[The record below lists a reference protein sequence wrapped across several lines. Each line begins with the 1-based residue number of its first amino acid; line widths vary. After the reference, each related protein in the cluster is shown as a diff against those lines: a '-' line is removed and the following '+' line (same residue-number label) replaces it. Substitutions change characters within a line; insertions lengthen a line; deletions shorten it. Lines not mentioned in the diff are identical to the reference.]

1 VPRSA
6 LVPDPG
12 WRGVLACD
20 LPGVLA
26 TIEAAAR
33 FEPRSSVEDDP
44 GLKQLIPY
52 LVVRDGPAWF
62 LMRRTR
68 GGADARLHD
77 LWSLGVGGHLNP
89 GDDGVLEGLRR
100 EWHEEVEAAFDP
112 APRFVGLLNDDSTPV
127 GRVHLGLVFEIDAA
141 GRSVAVR
148 EKDKL
153 SGEFAETASVRAVAD
168 RLETWSRLVFERLDD
183 PDQRSVGL

>member
-1 VPRSA
+1 MPRLA
-6 LVPDPG
+6 FVAEPG
-12 WRGVLACD
+12 WRGVRTCELG
-20 LPGVLA
+20 GVIA
-26 TIEAAAR
+26 TIEATGR
-33 FEPRSSVEDDP
+33 FEPRATVEDDP

-52 LVVRDGPAWF
+52 LVVRDGTSYF

-68 GGADARLHD
+68 GGADSRLHD
-77 LWSLGVGGHLNP
+77 LWSIGVGGHLNP

-112 APRFVGLLNDDSTPV
+112 QPRFVGLLNDDSTPV

-141 GRSVAVR
+141 GRPVVVR

-153 SGEFAETASVRAVAD
+153 SGGFASMDAVRAVAD
-168 RLETWSRLVFERLDD
+168 QLETWSRLVFERLDD
-183 PDQRSVGL
+183 PDQGSVRL